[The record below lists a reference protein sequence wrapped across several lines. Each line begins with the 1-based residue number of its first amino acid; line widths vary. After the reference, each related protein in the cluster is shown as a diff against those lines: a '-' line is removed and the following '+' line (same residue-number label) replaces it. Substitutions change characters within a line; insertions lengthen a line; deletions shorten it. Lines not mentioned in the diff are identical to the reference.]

1 MTTKVNFK
9 INPETLELDVS
20 IENDIT
26 SIEGEINIAKR
37 ILSMS
42 TQLNFIEFPYS
53 RSIDLG
59 ASIVIKKEFYEDDD
73 DDDNYNGEEDFE
85 ISSFKEEILDEEI
98 LEEEDLSL
106 KNEDETTESLSWKD
120 TYDLDT
126 YIITLNHDEAKK
138 IVGGLTTPS
147 CIATILIYEMLKRTI
162 NKVELCL

>member
-9 INPETLELDVS
+9 INPDTLELDVS
-20 IENDIT
+20 IEKDI
-26 SIEGEINIAKR
+26 SSNEGEINIAKR

-42 TQLNFIEFPYS
+42 TQLNFIDFPYS

-59 ASIVIKKEFYEDDD
+59 ASIVIEQEFFDEDNFYDDD
-73 DDDNYNGEEDFE
+73 EYFGKVSNNDED
-85 ISSFKEEILDEEI
+85 
-98 LEEEDLSL
+98 LEEENEE
-106 KNEDETTESLSWKD
+106 KNEEESINESLTWKD
-120 TYDLDT
+120 TGDDLDT
-126 YIITLNHDEAKK
+126 YTITLNHKEAKK